1 MEPLLWSW
9 IVRYHF
15 KLSETSIRV
24 SENSN
29 NPCNGVVLDEPIHV
43 GFSSQLCRVAQERA
57 EQCSKLNSMEGLEIE
72 ISIHEK

>member
-29 NPCNGVVLDEPIHV
+29 YPCNGVFDESVYI

>member
-1 MEPLLWSW
+1 MFQKIL
-9 IVRYHF
+9 I
-15 KLSETSIRV
+15 TRV
-24 SENSN
+24 MVYLMN
-29 NPCNGVVLDEPIHV
+29 LFTYI